1 MAGLYDARLDHMPVL
16 AIVGQQARSA
26 VGAHYRQEVDLKT
39 LFKDVAGAFTGY
51 AAVPAQVRHL
61 TDRAVRI
68 ALGERRVTALIFPN
82 DLQEMPME
90 QPERK
95 HGFVFSGVGWSQPR
109 VVPKEGQARGVQV
122 DLDPGML
129 SIRFPSEVNLT
140 GDVAATLDAL
150 LPMLEQ
156 KSDTRWRDKIAGWMD
171 DWWETLH
178 DRAMVGANP
187 VNPQR
192 VFTELS
198 PKLPGNVILTSD
210 SGSSISGWSV

>member
-1 MAGLYDARLDHMPVL
+1 
-16 AIVGQQARSA
+16 
-26 VGAHYRQEVDLKT
+26 
-39 LFKDVAGAFTGY
+39 
-51 AAVPAQVRHL
+51 
-61 TDRAVRI
+61 
-68 ALGERRVTALIFPN
+68 
-82 DLQEMPME
+82 MPME

-156 KSDTRWRDKIAGWMD
+156 KSDTSWRDKIAGWMD

-178 DRAMVGANP
+178 DRAMVEADP

-210 SGSSISGWSV
+210 SGSSISGRSV